1 MNQPKTDHQ
10 DDGPRLEQPKGQVA
24 NAISSS
30 VVRLFAQW
38 VGRGPTR
45 ARTVLSGNLVTVV
58 LEDTLTKPERTLV
71 EMGRGETVVTTR
83 RTFQQMMRKELVTSV
98 EELTGREVVAFLSDQ
113 SAEPD
118 FAVET
123 FILSPQASDGD
134 DGGDGES
141 GVTESS

>member
-1 MNQPKTDHQ
+1 MNHQPDRQ
-10 DDGPRLEQPKGQVA
+10 DDGPPSGQGTGQVA

-58 LEDTLTKPERTLV
+58 LEDTLTKAERRLV
-71 EMGRGETVVTTR
+71 EMGRSEMVVDTR
-83 RTFQQMMRKELVTSV
+83 RTFQQMMRGDLVRSV
-98 EELTGREVVAFLSDQ
+98 EEFTGREVVAFLSDQ

-118 FAVET
+118 YAVES
-123 FILSPQASDGD
+123 FILSPKATDAAAD
-134 DGGDGES
+134 D
-141 GVTESS
+141 TR